1 MNQQVPLPREIAPD
15 QVHDVLGQ
23 HVLADGFKLVYDTR
37 ASRGSWL
44 VDARSGEKYLDL
56 YTFFASAPLGSNP
69 RGLADDPD
77 FMAALAEV
85 AANKPANP
93 DMYTTHYAAVRRDV
107 RPRAGRPGPAAPVL
121 RRGRGAGRRERAQDR
136 VRLEEPA

>member
-85 AANKPANP
+85 AANKRPTP
-93 DMYTTHYAAVRRDV
+93 TCTPRTTRSS
-107 RPRAGRPGPAAPVL
+107 
-121 RRGRGAGRRERAQDR
+121 
-136 VRLEEPA
+136 